1 MSLNLNPRE
10 EIIFLMRGFF
20 STPIISTLGKL
31 NVFKKLINKKFSLKE
46 IKSIKNKTV
55 LKYILEYFIYLDL
68 ISFNKNKYS
77 FTKLGKK
84 IFQRT
89 GSFNIIHS
97 YKDYAYQIE
106 KILNLQKNISK
117 CDRIENVIG
126 SGNTNNRKFF
136 PFVKSFVKKKN
147 YDLVFDLGCGNGFF
161 LNEIKKINSKIKVC
175 GSDLSQKALGEAK
188 KKLGKNTKFYKCDAH
203 KVSKWARWLSRI
215 FKDLE
220 NKKLLITIWFII
232 HEISY
237 ESLYIRYAIAY
248 KCTI

>member
-89 GSFNIIHS
+89 GSFNIIP
-97 YKDYAYQIE
+97 
-106 KILNLQKNISK
+106 
-117 CDRIENVIG
+117 
-126 SGNTNNRKFF
+126 T
-136 PFVKSFVKKKN
+136 
-147 YDLVFDLGCGNGFF
+147 
-161 LNEIKKINSKIKVC
+161 
-175 GSDLSQKALGEAK
+175 
-188 KKLGKNTKFYKCDAH
+188 
-203 KVSKWARWLSRI
+203 
-215 FKDLE
+215 
-220 NKKLLITIWFII
+220 
-232 HEISY
+232 
-237 ESLYIRYAIAY
+237 
-248 KCTI
+248 